1 MEMQDS
7 PETSSWRQEF
17 LSKFTAIPASET
29 TFSLPEQGGLESYQY
44 NALEF
49 KGGIRV
55 NKKHP
60 ISVWRATADNR
71 LFAVKQVS
79 IENNEPRQ
87 EY

>member
-1 MEMQDS
+1 MQDS
-7 PETSSWRQEF
+7 PETGSWQQEF

-44 NALEF
+44 NAIEF

-55 NKKHP
+55 DKKQS
-60 ISVWRATADNR
+60 ISVWRATANNR

-79 IENNEPRQ
+79 IENNEPRE